1 MTLSLPDMILE
12 SCRVVFQLLATML
25 ALEPGALEYRVNMR
39 AKMCRWGGLTS
50 GASIIPKLVQWYVMI
65 GSILFGIVS

>member
-1 MTLSLPDMILE
+1 MTLSLPDTILE
-12 SCRVVFQLLATML
+12 SCRVVFQLLVTML
-25 ALEPGALEYRVNMR
+25 ALEPGTLEYRVDML
-39 AKMCRWGGLTS
+39 AKMYRWVFLTS